1 MFRWRAPVRLASGA
15 LIGGTFRSAWAR
27 VSTAAELVDAVQQR
41 VVAIQVDGVVRGI
54 PMITLAPGYGC
65 AAAPCNSGAKGLR
78 LTRTGHVHVEGLII
92 EAADL

>member
-1 MFRWRAPVRLASGA
+1 
-15 LIGGTFRSAWAR
+15 

-54 PMITLAPGYGC
+54 PMITWRRGYGC

-78 LTRTGHVHVEGLII
+78 LTTTGHVHVEGRWPATPIPVHRPPDRAPDDTGATSPNLS
-92 EAADL
+92 DGSPD